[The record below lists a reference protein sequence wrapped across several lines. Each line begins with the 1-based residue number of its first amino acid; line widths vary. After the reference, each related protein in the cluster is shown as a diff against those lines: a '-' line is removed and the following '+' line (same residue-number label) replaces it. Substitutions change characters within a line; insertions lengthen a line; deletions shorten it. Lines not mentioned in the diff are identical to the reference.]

1 MDLPAP
7 FTLLQITPALD
18 TGGVERTTLDI
29 AEAVVK
35 AGGRAFVASRGGRLE
50 DELKALGGELVR
62 LPMES
67 KNPLVQMGAA
77 RALADLIR
85 TEHVDLVHVRS
96 RAPAFAGIWAAR
108 QTHRPVVTTYHGVY
122 NAKTPIKRWYNGV
135 MTRGDITI
143 ANSDFTRAHIL
154 KTYPKLDPASVVSI
168 PRGVDL
174 RKFDPALVEPG
185 RVAELK
191 ARFGAAEGRTLFLL
205 AGRLTRWKGQELAI
219 EAFGMAKMGG
229 APPISLALAG
239 DDQGRTDY
247 VEGLKGRIALAGLD
261 DAVRLVGHCTD
272 MPAAYLAC
280 DVALNASI
288 DPEAFGRTAVEP
300 QAMGRPVVAAD
311 HGGTA
316 ETVEAGRTGWLFTPG
331 SATALAV
338 ALTDAALASPQTR
351 EAMGQAGQARVRAL
365 YSLEVM
371 ARSTLEV
378 YARLCSRS
386 HA

>member
-1 MDLPAP
+1 
-7 FTLLQITPALD
+7 
-18 TGGVERTTLDI
+18 
-29 AEAVVK
+29 
-35 AGGRAFVASRGGRLE
+35 
-50 DELKALGGELVR
+50 
-62 LPMES
+62 
-67 KNPLVQMGAA
+67 
-77 RALADLIR
+77 
-85 TEHVDLVHVRS
+85 
-96 RAPAFAGIWAAR
+96 
-108 QTHRPVVTTYHGVY
+108 
-122 NAKTPIKRWYNGV
+122 
-135 MTRGDITI
+135 
-143 ANSDFTRAHIL
+143 
-154 KTYPKLDPASVVSI
+154 
-168 PRGVDL
+168 
-174 RKFDPALVEPG
+174 
-185 RVAELK
+185 
-191 ARFGAAEGRTLFLL
+191 
-205 AGRLTRWKGQELAI
+205 
-219 EAFGMAKMGG
+219 MGG

-239 DDQGRTDY
+239 DDQGRTDF

-331 SATALAV
+331 SATTLAV